1 MNITLKDVPQDLHER
16 LRQIADQSGRSL
28 NKLIL
33 YKLEQSVRSQRIDR
47 QGLLSRIKRRRAG
60 MSAWLEDDSLRAAI
74 QEGRR

>member
-33 YKLEQSVRSQRIDR
+33 YTLEQSVRPQKIDR
-47 QGLLSRIKRRRAG
+47 HGLLSRIKRRRAG
-60 MSAWLEDDSLRAAI
+60 MSAWLEDDALRAAI
-74 QEGRR
+74 QQGRR